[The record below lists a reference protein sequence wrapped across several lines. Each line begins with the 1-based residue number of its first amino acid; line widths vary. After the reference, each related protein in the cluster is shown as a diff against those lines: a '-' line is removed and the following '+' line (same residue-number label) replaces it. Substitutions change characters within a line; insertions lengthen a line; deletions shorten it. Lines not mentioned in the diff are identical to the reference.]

1 MLSHKTDSL
10 GMGQIIFLKGLK
22 KLKANIRKWSRSLLP
37 PILVC
42 AFISISAHAGT
53 ISGGKNNIHRL
64 DLSAS
69 IVDVTDDIIW
79 KSEID
84 NLGVVSVAPERDFR
98 SSSLSKK
105 NVLSIDPESLP
116 IPAKVWI
123 LGATLFGLIW
133 IRRKFLAN
141 K

>member
-1 MLSHKTDSL
+1 M
-10 GMGQIIFLKGLK
+10 
-22 KLKANIRKWSRSLLP
+22 
-37 PILVC
+37 
-42 AFISISAHAGT
+42 
-53 ISGGKNNIHRL
+53 ISGDENNIHSL

-69 IVDVTDDIIW
+69 IAGVTDDIIW

-84 NLGVVSVAPERDFR
+84 HLGVVSVALERDFR
-98 SSSLSKK
+98 SSSLSKE

-123 LGATLFGLIW
+123 LSATLFGLIW
-133 IRRKFLAN
+133 IRRKFLTN